1 MQSENFIQN
10 ITFRVL
16 TGLLFMNKFEDAL
29 LSSQIGDFKYF
40 KSSFHTRKIALV
52 LSISLDEICIQPL
65 PSNTNVDV

>member
-1 MQSENFIQN
+1 MLSENFIQN

-29 LSSQIGDFKYF
+29 LGSQIGDFKYF
-40 KSSFHTRKIALV
+40 KCSFHSRKIALV
-52 LSISLDEICIQPL
+52 LSISLDEMCMHPL